1 MPWTATGHAADQR
14 RRPALGVLVT
24 DVRAFSPIVVG
35 FDGSAESVRALD
47 WALAEAGLR
56 NAPVDLCHVWNL
68 PYPDGQAGR
77 GDSDAPRAG
86 AQAVLAEGSR
96 HAAEHAPSVQVR
108 AHLRFGSA
116 AHLLVLAGRD
126 AALLV
131 VGGRGAG
138 GFGNLQIGSVS
149 AHVVRH
155 ADCPVVVV
163 RDIAVRGADGG
174 VHGRRIVVGID
185 GSAGCE
191 SAVAFAFEEA
201 ARRGATVCAVHALD
215 RASAQTPA
223 HSQETELKHLRQD
236 MQDVLG
242 GLLTPQTDKYPD
254 LAVFVQLVHGG
265 PAPALIEASADAAL
279 LVLGSHGHG
288 RFATAM
294 LGSTSHTVLHH
305 APCPVAVV
313 RGER

>member
-1 MPWTATGHAADQR
+1 
-14 RRPALGVLVT
+14 
-24 DVRAFSPIVVG
+24 VVG
-35 FDGSAESVRALD
+35 FDGSADSMRALD

-56 NAPVDLCHVWNL
+56 NAPVDLCHVWNQ
-68 PYPDGQAGR
+68 PNSPGQLGR
-77 GDSDAPRAG
+77 SDDAPRAS

-96 HAAEHAPSVQVR
+96 YAAEHTPSVQVR
-108 AHLRFGSA
+108 AHLSFGSA
-116 AHLLVLAGRD
+116 AHVLVLAARD

-131 VGGRGAG
+131 VGGRGAS

-163 RDIAVRGADGG
+163 RDIAVRGVCGG
-174 VHGRRIVVGID
+174 AHGGRIVVGID

-191 SAVAFAFEEA
+191 TAVAFAFEEA
-201 ARRGATVCAVHALD
+201 ARRGAAVYAVHAFD
-215 RASAQTPA
+215 QASAQTTTYLE
-223 HSQETELKHLRQD
+223 ETELKRLRQD
-236 MQDVLG
+236 AQDAFS
-242 GLLTPQTDKYPD
+242 GLLTPQADKYPD
-254 LAVFVQLVHGG
+254 LAVSLQLVHGG

-288 RFATAM
+288 RFAMAR
-294 LGSTSHTVLHH
+294 LGSTSHAVLHH

-313 RGER
+313 RGDR